1 MSPRQPDPPAGGE
14 PRPET
19 LLRAAVL
26 GGDGR
31 SRRHHPAGAV
41 VRVYPSTR
49 YGGNGGL
56 RALEASLRAGGVDL
70 VVLLTRWVGHSASN
84 KIMKLC
90 RQLGVPVRVVR

>member
-1 MSPRQPDPPAGGE
+1 MSPRQPDPPTGSALS
-14 PRPET
+14 PRSR
-19 LLRAAVL
+19 LRAAVL

-31 SRRHHPAGAV
+31 SRRHHPAGAF

-56 RALEASLRAGGVDL
+56 RALEASLRAGGVDVL
-70 VVLLTRWVGHSASN
+70 VLLTRWVGHSASN

>member
-1 MSPRQPDPPAGGE
+1 MSPPQPDPPKGAYL
-14 PRPET
+14 RRQS

-31 SRRHHPAGAV
+31 SQRHHPAGAV

-70 VVLLTRWVGHSASN
+70 LVLLTRWVGHSASN